1 MEISR
6 GHRLVSFRSLSCR
19 LEASICGEL
28 TQPDSRLNQVP
39 PFVVYPG
46 LTTQWLLTW
55 RWTGETLGPLWTRSQ
70 PRGTT
75 GELHVCGGILGLAC
89 FHTWPHFFEI
99 RSPDS
104 WSSPTSSDYSFLV
117 SSLILTNRCPANAD
131 SLSQT
136 LIQGVRSPKALLP
149 CSLWPGSPKLF
160 FSLCYDVDTRVSTWT
175 SRPPSLG
182 SVVCLPCFH
191 SLSQMDFRP
200 WAQLSLESCRVVC
213 AAHSLHYWVLHTPRF
228 QWVLN

>member
-99 RSPDS
+99 LSPDS
-104 WSSPTSSDYSFLV
+104 WSSPTSFDYSFLV
-117 SSLILTNRCPANAD
+117 SSLILINRCPANAD

-160 FSLCYDVDTRVSTWT
+160 SVLWCGYTRQHLDQSSTVT
-175 SRPPSLG
+175 GQCRLPSVFPLALTDGFPSMSSALSREL
-182 SVVCLPCFH
+182 
-191 SLSQMDFRP
+191 
-200 WAQLSLESCRVVC
+200 
-213 AAHSLHYWVLHTPRF
+213 
-228 QWVLN
+228 